1 MINKSK
7 MKPRLDI
14 TVVHD
19 EFQGRP
25 FTYYE
30 VSSHDDTVTTESFE
44 RAQEIAEEMREKMI
58 DENNNSC

>member
-1 MINKSK
+1 MQKI
-7 MKPRLDI
+7 DI

-30 VSSHDDTVTTESFE
+30 VSSPDDTVTTECFE
-44 RAQEIAEEMREKMI
+44 RAQEIAEEMREGNYK
-58 DENNNSC
+58 

>member
-1 MINKSK
+1 MN
-7 MKPRLDI
+7 PRIDI
-14 TVVHD
+14 IPVND
-19 EFQGRP
+19 EFWGRP

-30 VSSHDDTVTTESFE
+30 VSSPDDTVTTESFE